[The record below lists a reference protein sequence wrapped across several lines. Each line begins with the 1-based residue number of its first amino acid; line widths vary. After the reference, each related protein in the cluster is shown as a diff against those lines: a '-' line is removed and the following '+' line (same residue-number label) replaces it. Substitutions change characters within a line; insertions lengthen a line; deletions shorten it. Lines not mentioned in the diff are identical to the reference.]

1 MPRVAVKIELT
12 DTERAEL
19 EKNIKGHKIEKRLY
33 IRSRIILL
41 AAEGKECIEIAE
53 ILGVSEKTCRKWR
66 TRFAEKRLDGIV
78 DLERSGA
85 PDTFTEEER
94 LEIIRL
100 ACSQP
105 EIAKNWTLAYLTEM
119 AIERI
124 GRSISIETVRQI
136 LKSADKKAVVVPPSR
151 HNLYIKPSLSPSLS
165 EDK

>member
-12 DTERAEL
+12 NEERAEL
-19 EKNIKGHKIEKRLY
+19 DKNVKGHKVEKRLY

-41 AAEGKECIEIAE
+41 AAAGKECIEIAE

-66 TRFAEKRLDGIV
+66 NRFAEKRLDGIV

-105 EIAKNWTLAYLTEM
+105 EVPKNWTLAYLTET
-119 AIERI
+119 AKERI
-124 GRSISIETVRQI
+124 GHSISIETVRQI
-136 LKSADKKAVVVPPSR
+136 LKSTDRKAVVVPPSQ
-151 HNLYIKPSLSPSLS
+151 HNMYIKTTPVPGN
-165 EDK
+165 E

>member
-1 MPRVAVKIELT
+1 MARVAVKIELT
-12 DTERAEL
+12 EAERAEL
-19 EKNIKGHKIEKRLY
+19 EKNIKGHKVEKRLY

-41 AAEGKECIEIAE
+41 AAEDNECTEIAK

-66 TRFAEKRLDGIV
+66 NRFAEKRLEGIL

-105 EIAKNWTLAYLTEM
+105 EEPRNWTLAYLTELVK
-119 AIERI
+119 ERI

-136 LKSADKKAVVVPPSR
+136 LKSADRKTIVMPPSK
-151 HNLYIKPSLSPSLS
+151 HSLYIKPAKLRP
-165 EDK
+165 E